1 MKAINATV
9 TRKWIKD
16 QRKAGKKDSEIV
28 ELTFKRIAA
37 LEKTGTCKLAEA
49 LRDDMKLAGLIGD

>member
-16 QRKAGKKDSEIV
+16 QRNAGKKDSEIV
-28 ELTFKRIAA
+28 ELTFKRIAG
-37 LEKTGTCKLAEA
+37 LEKDGVNKLAQI
-49 LRDDMKLAGLIGD
+49 LRDDMQLAGLIGD

>member
-16 QRKAGKKDSEIV
+16 LRAQGKTNAEII
-28 ELTFKRIAA
+28 EGTFKRIAS
-37 LEKTGTCKLAEA
+37 LEKDGVSQLAKT
-49 LRDDMKLAGLIGD
+49 LRDDMKLAGLIND